1 MKGRL
6 DNSTGGSSL
15 NSPLAEQNES
25 STEGRMISKHDTE
38 TNARQGEHH
47 MHIGKTTIC
56 TAEQRSSHCTHVSV
70 SQSVRKGG
78 EENKNKKRIMNQ
90 KSPEKH
96 AYRL

>member
-15 NSPLAEQNES
+15 NSPLAERNES
-25 STEGRMISKHDTE
+25 SAEGRMISEHNDTE

-47 MHIGKTTIC
+47 MHIGKTVIC

-90 KSPEKH
+90 RSP
-96 AYRL
+96 